1 MITVQ
6 NTINAS
12 IEKVWDV
19 WTLPE
24 HIMNWNIPFSDW
36 HTPYA
41 ENDLKVGGKFK
52 FTMAAKDGSDG
63 FDFEG
68 VYTKIEKFSSIEYRL
83 LDNRTANV
91 HFEDKGAE
99 VKLIETFEPEPTNSK
114 EMQEQFCHAVLQNFK
129 KYVENNK
136 QQTANNKLK

>member
-1 MITVQ
+1 MIAVL

-12 IEKVWDV
+12 IQKVWDL
-19 WTLPE
+19 WTSPE
-24 HIMNWNIPFSDW
+24 HIRNWNIPFSDW

-68 VYTKIEKFSSIEYRL
+68 IYTKIDKFSWIEYRL
-83 LDNRTANV
+83 SDNRTANV
-91 HFEDKGAE
+91 HFEENGTE
-99 VKLIETFEPEPTNSK
+99 VKLTETFEPEATNS
-114 EMQEQFCHAVLQNFK
+114 EAMQEQFCNAVIQNFK
-129 KYVENNK
+129 NYVENF
-136 QQTANNKLK
+136 

>member
-12 IEKVWDV
+12 IDKVWDL
-19 WTLPE
+19 WTSPE
-24 HIMNWNIPFSDW
+24 HIMNWNIPFEDW
-36 HTPYA
+36 HTPYS

-52 FTMAAKDGSDG
+52 FTMAAKNESER

-68 VYTKIEKFSSIEYRL
+68 VYTRIEKFSWIEYRL

-91 HFEDKGAE
+91 HFEDKGTQ
-99 VKLIETFEPEPTNSK
+99 VKLTETFEPEAKNSEETQK
-114 EMQEQFCHAVLQNFK
+114 QFCSAVIQNFK
-129 KYVENNK
+129 EYVENFK
-136 QQTANNKLK
+136 D